1 MKRTR
6 PINAQAGFTIIESMI
21 AMFFLA
27 YIVSQMGI
35 VLMYASRT
43 TNLSQ
48 RVTRANALAE
58 EAVEKSRNTA
68 YNSLQLANAALGES
82 CTVSGTV
89 ATCTSALDG
98 NRFTRVRT
106 VSPKSCDYTTNPAT
120 CTDIALLSS
129 NRSDVDVTVS
139 FADARGTPQTIR
151 VASIVS
157 RYY

>member
-1 MKRTR
+1 MRRTTGI
-6 PINAQAGFTIIESMI
+6 PAQAGFTIIESMI

-27 YIVSQMGI
+27 YIVSQMGM
-35 VLMYASRT
+35 VMLYASRT
-43 TNLSQ
+43 SNLSQ

-58 EAVEKSRNTA
+58 ESVEKSRNTA
-68 YNSLQLANAALGES
+68 YNSLQLANAALGET

-106 VSPKSCDYTTNPAT
+106 ISPLPAGT
-120 CTDIALLSS
+120 ALLSS
-129 NRSDVDVTVS
+129 NQSGVDVAVS
-139 FADARGTPQTIR
+139 FTDARGNPQVIR

>member
-1 MKRTR
+1 MTR
-6 PINAQAGFTIIESMI
+6 STGTPAQAGFTIIESMI

-27 YIVSQMGI
+27 YIVSQMGM
-35 VLMYASRT
+35 VMLYASRT

-68 YNSLQLANAALGES
+68 YNSLQLANSALGEACS
-82 CTVSGTV
+82 VTGAV

-106 VSPKSCDYTTNPAT
+106 VSPLPAGT
-120 CTDIALLSS
+120 ALLSS
-129 NRSDVDVTVS
+129 NQSVVDVAVS
-139 FADARGTPQTIR
+139 FTDARGNPQVIR

>member
-6 PINAQAGFTIIESMI
+6 GIPAQAGFTIIESMI

-27 YIVSQMGI
+27 YIVSQMGM
-35 VLMYASRT
+35 VMLYASRT

-48 RVTRANALAE
+48 RVTRANFLAE

-68 YNSLQLANAALGES
+68 YNSLQQANAALGET
-82 CTVSGTV
+82 CTMSGTV
-89 ATCTSALDG
+89 ATCSSALDG
-98 NRFTRVRT
+98 GRFTRVRT
-106 VSPKSCDYTTNPAT
+106 IAPLPAGTLLPSTNQ
-120 CTDIALLSS
+120 SG
-129 NRSDVDVTVS
+129 VDVTVT
-139 FADARGTPQTIR
+139 FTDARGTPQTIR

>member
-1 MKRTR
+1 MQKTGSSA
-6 PINAQAGFTIIESMI
+6 AQAGFTIIESMI

-27 YIVSQMGI
+27 YIVAQMGA
-35 VLMYASRT
+35 VMMYAGRT

-48 RVTRANALAE
+48 RITRANFLAE

-68 YNSLQLANAALGES
+68 YNSLQLANADLGETCS
-82 CTVSGTV
+82 VSGTV

-98 NRFTRVRT
+98 SRFTRVRT
-106 VSPKSCDYTTNPAT
+106 VSPLPSGTG
-120 CTDIALLSS
+120 LLSS
-129 NRSDVDVTVS
+129 NQSGVDVTVS

>member
-1 MKRTR
+1 MKPTR
-6 PINAQAGFTIIESMI
+6 SAPPQAGFTIIESMI

-82 CTVSGTV
+82 CTVTGTV
-89 ATCTSALDG
+89 ATCTSALDN
-98 NRFTRVRT
+98 NRFTRVRR
-106 VSPKSCDYTTNPAT
+106 VSPLPAGT
-120 CTDIALLSS
+120 SLLSS
-129 NRSDVDVTVS
+129 NQSGVDVAVS
-139 FADARGTPQTIR
+139 FTDARGNPQVIH